1 MTRAGPPGQQQAP
14 ATAPAGDGHDLPDT
28 AELAQCLL
36 QAPDGVLVLDRQ
48 GRILFCNPFALQLF
62 GIAPD
67 QAGGRM
73 FAELL
78 APQEHAQL
86 LGLLEAGPTAR
97 LILAVD
103 ALPSRP
109 TDLSLSMSRP
119 RGGAAG
125 LQLVLVR
132 DVGWYMERL
141 QHAQR
146 LSQALDCSDNAIFL
160 CDSQARIRYVNEGFV
175 RMLGHAREDAIGQL
189 ARDLIRGLHTDVA
202 TLDHLGEQHRVGR
215 AHRDHLLGYR
225 KDGSPL
231 WLSVVATPLAD
242 ASHSLVNVLTDITEA
257 KTYEVLNGKV
267 LDALVREEPLATTMA
282 LVCQEVERVAPDL
295 RVAVTRNEA
304 DGRLSTLAAPTLPM
318 ADDDA
323 SAWDH
328 PACLQAVRR
337 GRAVEIEDM
346 ATDPAFDGHRETVR
360 ALGLHA
366 CWSNPIRST
375 AGQVLGTLAFYCLR
389 PGPPS
394 PWHRRLAEL
403 CLHLCALALER
414 EQARSRMHRLAFY
427 DVLTGLPNRLMF
439 NALSEQPLLQAEQQ
453 GTPMALLYLT
463 LDRFK
468 RINESQGHGAGDDLL
483 RDLARRLHD
492 LAGAEAILARQVA
505 DEFTLLV
512 PHCAQHQ
519 AATLCEELLAMIAAP
534 TVVGSLSLHAS
545 ASIGVAMYPDDG
557 RALDTLLRHADLA
570 MRRAKDEGGGRF
582 RFFSADMNRL
592 AQERLLLEAT
602 LRDSL
607 RHGGLRLH
615 YQPQVH
621 GDGGGLYGVEALL
634 RWRHPHLGEIP
645 PARFVPLAEE
655 CGLMT
660 ELSGWVLEEACR
672 QQADWRQRGF
682 DIPRIAVNLSAST
695 FESPTLVE
703 QVRRLLERHQ
713 LASGSLVLEIT
724 ESVMLSEQP
733 QVPANLHALHALGV
747 QLSLDDFGTGY
758 SSLSHLHRL
767 PISEMKLDR
776 SFISE
781 IGHDPTASAL
791 ILSVLRIG
799 ESLGKHVVAEG
810 VETEAQRRFLVE
822 HGSPVLQGYL
832 FSPALPADAFEQWLQ
847 QQPPP

>member
-1 MTRAGPPGQQQAP
+1 MSRAGVDDSRAP
-14 ATAPAGDGHDLPDT
+14 AAPSGEAALRRCLQDAADGL
-28 AELAQCLL
+28 
-36 QAPDGVLVLDRQ
+36 LVLDPDD
-48 GRILFCNPFALQLF
+48 RILLCNDRAGALL
-62 GIAPD
+62 GVDPARIAGTALP
-67 QAGGRM
+67 
-73 FAELL
+73 ELL
-78 APQEHAQL
+78 APEERRRW
-86 LGLLEAGPTAR
+86 LETAPSSTPLALAGDAWPGRLADLTLSAARDGDLRLATIRRAAAGADEQAHAR
-97 LILAVD
+97 L
-103 ALPSRP
+103 
-109 TDLSLSMSRP
+109 
-119 RGGAAG
+119 
-125 LQLVLVR
+125 
-132 DVGWYMERL
+132 
-141 QHAQR
+141 

-160 CDSQARIRYVNEGFV
+160 CDRHARIRYVNEGFV
-175 RMLGHAREDAIGQL
+175 RMLGYAPEEAIGRL
-189 ARDLIRGLHTDVA
+189 PRELVRGPHTDVS
-202 TLDHLGEQHRVGR
+202 TLDRLGEQHHAGR
-215 AHRDHLLGYR
+215 AHRDHLLAYR

-242 ASHSLVNVLTDITEA
+242 AGHGLVNVFTDITEA
-257 KTYEVLNGKV
+257 KTHEVLNGKV
-267 LDALVREEPLATTMA
+267 LDALVREEPLAATMA
-282 LVCQEVERVAPDL
+282 LLCEEVERVAPDL
-295 RVAVTRNEA
+295 RVAVTRRGI
-304 DGRLSTLAAPTLPM
+304 DGHLSALAAPAPLLP
-318 ADDDA
+318 ADGA
-323 SAWDH
+323 AWEH
-328 PACLQAVRR
+328 PACQQAVRR
-337 GRAVEIEDM
+337 GRPVEVADI
-346 ATDPAFDGHRETVR
+346 AADPAFDGRR
-360 ALGLHA
+360 DALLASGLRA
-366 CWSNPIRST
+366 CWSNPIRATS
-375 AGQVLGTLAFYCLR
+375 GQVLGTLSFHCHQA
-389 PGPPS
+389 GPPS
-394 PWHRRLAEL
+394 PRHRRLAEL

-427 DVLTGLPNRLMF
+427 DVLTGLPNRVMF
-439 NALSEQPLLQAEQQ
+439 TALSEQPLLQAEQQ
-453 GTPMALLYLT
+453 GAPMALLYLT

-468 RINESQGHGAGDDLL
+468 RINESQGHAAGDGLL

-492 LAGAEAILARQVA
+492 IAGAEAVVARQVA
-505 DEFTLLV
+505 DEFTVLV

-519 AATLCEELLAMIAAP
+519 VATLCEELLAMIAAP
-534 TVVGSLSLHAS
+534 TVVGSMTLHAS

-615 YQPQVH
+615 YQPQVQ
-621 GDGGGLYGVEALL
+621 GDGSGLYGVEALL
-634 RWRHPHLGEIP
+634 RWRHPHLGDIP

-660 ELSGWVLEEACR
+660 ELSRWVLEEACR
-672 QQADWRQRGF
+672 QQADWRRRGLEV
-682 DIPRIAVNLSAST
+682 PRIAVNLSAST
-695 FESPTLVE
+695 FELPALVE

-713 LASGSLVLEIT
+713 LAPDALVLEIT

-733 QVPANLHALHALGV
+733 QVPTNLHALHALGV

-810 VETEAQRRFLVE
+810 VETEAQRRFLIDN
-822 HGSPVLQGYL
+822 GSPVLQGYL
-832 FSPALPADAFEQWLQ
+832 FSPALSADDFEQWLGRQ
-847 QQPPP
+847 AFAATAA

>member
-1 MTRAGPPGQQQAP
+1 MSHAGPAGPWASTARP
-14 ATAPAGDGHDLPDT
+14 ADAASETALR
-28 AELAQCLL
+28 QCL
-36 QAPDGVLVLDRQ
+36 QEAPDGILVLDRDD
-48 GRILFCNPFALQLF
+48 RILLRNRRADELLGLAPERTDAPALPELLTPDEYLQWHEALQAQPPVPL
-62 GIAPD
+62 
-67 QAGGRM
+67 
-73 FAELL
+73 LL
-78 APQEHAQL
+78 AAEARPGRHGDLWLAVGPGGFPRMAVLRPATEHAQ
-86 LGLLEAGPTAR
+86 EQERIR
-97 LILAVD
+97 L
-103 ALPSRP
+103 
-109 TDLSLSMSRP
+109 
-119 RGGAAG
+119 
-125 LQLVLVR
+125 
-132 DVGWYMERL
+132 
-141 QHAQR
+141 

-175 RMLGHAREDAIGQL
+175 RMLGYAPDEALGKL
-189 ARDLIRGLHTDVA
+189 PGELIRGPHTDAA
-202 TLDHLGEQHRVGR
+202 TLDRLGEQHRAGR

-242 ASHSLVNVLTDITEA
+242 ASRSLVNVFTDITES
-257 KTYEVLNGKV
+257 KTHEVLNGKV
-267 LDALVREEPLATTMA
+267 LDALVREEPLATSMA

-295 RVAVTRNEA
+295 RVVVTRREA
-304 DGRLSTLAAPTLPM
+304 DGQLSVLAAPSALMP
-318 ADDDA
+318 ADGTA
-323 SAWDH
+323 VWDH
-328 PACLQAVRR
+328 PACMQALRR
-337 GRAVEIEDM
+337 GRAVEVEDIASAPM
-346 ATDPAFDGHRETVR
+346 FDSHRATL
-360 ALGLHA
+360 LGLGLRG

-375 AGQVLGTLAFYCLR
+375 AGQVLGTLAFHCHR
-389 PGPPS
+389 PGPPLS
-394 PWHRRLAEL
+394 WHRRLAEL

-427 DVLTGLPNRLMF
+427 DVLTGLPNRVMF
-439 NALSEQPLLQAEQQ
+439 NALSEQPLMQAEQQ
-453 GTPMALLYLT
+453 GAPMALLFVT

-468 RINESQGHGAGDDLL
+468 RINESQGHAAGDGLL

-492 LAGAEAILARQVA
+492 IAGPESVVARQVA

-519 AATLCEELLAMIAAP
+519 AVTLCEELLAMVAAP
-534 TVVGSLSLHAS
+534 NVVGSMTLHAS
-545 ASIGVAMYPDDG
+545 ASIGVAMYPEDG
-557 RALDTLLRHADLA
+557 RAMDTLLRHADLA

-615 YQPQVH
+615 YQPQVQ
-621 GDGGGLYGVEALL
+621 GDGSSLYGVEALL

-660 ELSGWVLEEACR
+660 ELSRWVLEEACR
-672 QQADWRQRGF
+672 QHADWRRRGLEV
-682 DIPRIAVNLSAST
+682 PRIAVNLSAST
-695 FESPTLVE
+695 FELPSLVDE
-703 QVRRLLERHQ
+703 VRQLLERHQ
-713 LASGSLVLEIT
+713 LAPGALVLEIT

-747 QLSLDDFGTGY
+747 RLSLDDFGTGY

-810 VETEAQRRFLVE
+810 VETEAQRRFLIDN
-822 HGSPVLQGYL
+822 GSPALQGYL
-832 FSPALPADAFEQWLQ
+832 FSHALSADDFEQWLHDQ
-847 QQPPP
+847 VPLQPPLL